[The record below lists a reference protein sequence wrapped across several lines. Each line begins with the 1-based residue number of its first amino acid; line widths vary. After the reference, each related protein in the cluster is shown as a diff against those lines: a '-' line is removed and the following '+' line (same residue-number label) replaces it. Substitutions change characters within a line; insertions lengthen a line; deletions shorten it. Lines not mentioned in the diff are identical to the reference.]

1 MHIIQGETSDWNLGR
16 GVSSV
21 ARIGVV
27 LADGDSLARNA
38 GEGNILESH
47 VFDTTGGASDSF
59 DTDT

>member
-1 MHIIQGETSDWNLGR
+1 MHIVQGETSDWNPGR
-16 GVSSV
+16 GASSV
-21 ARIGVV
+21 ARVGVV

-47 VFDTTGGASDSF
+47 AFDSTGGTRDSL